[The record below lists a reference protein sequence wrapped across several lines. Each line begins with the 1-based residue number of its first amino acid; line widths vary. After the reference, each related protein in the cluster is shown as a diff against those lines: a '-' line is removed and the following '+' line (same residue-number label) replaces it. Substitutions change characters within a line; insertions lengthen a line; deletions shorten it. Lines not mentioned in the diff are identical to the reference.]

1 MVYVSYSIYT
11 QVYILCMLTYTH
23 THTHTTPS
31 FIVLVKAICSHIRNL
46 GLQNG
51 NRQRDQVQIVC
62 FSALLPI
69 LVKCGKYTTDKDV
82 ERTHLIASHH
92 SLKHLFKIEHKLS
105 INDYPIILYTVYT
118 QLVYVSVH
126 CHGVH
131 NNHAEP
137 EGMHLYQMQ
146 HQEFQEEQYLHI
158 IVARWLL

>member
-11 QVYILCMLTYTH
+11 LSVYTMYAH
-23 THTHTTPS
+23 THTHTTLS

-82 ERTHLIASHH
+82 ERTHLIASHC
-92 SLKHLFKIEHKLS
+92 SLKHLLKVEHKVS
-105 INDYPIILYTVYT
+105 INDYPIILFLSSYILPCKQIVI
-118 QLVYVSVH
+118 LRER
-126 CHGVH
+126 HGPANIVKKS
-131 NNHAEP
+131 
-137 EGMHLYQMQ
+137 HL
-146 HQEFQEEQYLHI
+146 
-158 IVARWLL
+158 ARDPSMTTEHWTA

>member
-1 MVYVSYSIYT
+1 M
-11 QVYILCMLTYTH
+11 
-23 THTHTTPS
+23 
-31 FIVLVKAICSHIRNL
+31 LVKAICSHIRNL

-82 ERTHLIASHH
+82 ERTHLIASHR
-92 SLKHLFKIEHKLS
+92 SLKHLLKVEHKVS

-118 QLVYVSVH
+118 QLFYVSVH
-126 CHGVH
+126 CHGVY

-137 EGMHLYQMQ
+137 EGMHLYEMQ
-146 HQEFQEEQYLHI
+146 HQELQEEQYMHI
-158 IVARWLL
+158 IVARWLLSKLLHLRH